1 MPQRYDWA
9 VENVRAAE
17 LKKQLTS
24 LDSNGFEI
32 INVFPFKV
40 EWTLDSSATEVLIVA
55 RRPKLQA

>member
-9 VENVRAAE
+9 VENVRAVE
-17 LKKQLTS
+17 LKKQLTL

-40 EWTLDSSATEVLIVA
+40 EWTLESSGTEVLIVA
-55 RRPKLQA
+55 RRPK